1 MLDVRKSL
9 KLYIDFVLTS
19 NIKNTLNFEIL
30 DPNMNLSDHLPIA
43 VSTVCSVPTE
53 SKKEKF
59 SNKLHLSQLDLR
71 WDKADNN
78 SYYLYTR
85 EHLQP
90 TLNKVLKSPD
100 NFLADC
106 IEIVAV
112 LNTGAKLYVPAV
124 KNIYIIKVPK
134 DSV

>member
-1 MLDVRKSL
+1 LSVLDVRKSL

-59 SNKLHLSQLDLR
+59 
-71 WDKADNN
+71 
-78 SYYLYTR
+78 R
-85 EHLQP
+85 E
-90 TLNKVLKSPD
+90 
-100 NFLADC
+100 
-106 IEIVAV
+106 
-112 LNTGAKLYVPAV
+112 
-124 KNIYIIKVPK
+124 
-134 DSV
+134 